1 MKKLI
6 AIILTIAGFYASAF
20 DSASQA
26 GEKAGHHVTAKQAAL
41 AGL

>member
-1 MKKLI
+1 MKKLV
-6 AIILTIAGFYASAF
+6 IIIVTLAGFYASAF

-26 GEKAGHHVTAKQAAL
+26 GEKAGHHVTARQAVL